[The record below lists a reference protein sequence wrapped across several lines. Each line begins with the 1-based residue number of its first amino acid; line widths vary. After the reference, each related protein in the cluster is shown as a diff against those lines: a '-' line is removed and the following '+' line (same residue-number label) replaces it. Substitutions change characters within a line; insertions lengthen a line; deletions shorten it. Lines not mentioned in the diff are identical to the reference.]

1 MKTVAVIGCGGIGS
15 YHLRHFL
22 QYDNIELVGFCD
34 LILERAE
41 AFCEKAGVGR
51 AYTDYVEMLDTEK
64 PDMVFVCVPPTC
76 HGQIEMDLIE
86 RGIHMYVEKPVSLD
100 LSLAKKIRD
109 AAEAKGIITASGFQC
124 RYDNIN
130 EATKEFIE
138 THEVVYIDCVR
149 MGDMPEVWWWRDKK
163 LSGGQIVEQTVHQF
177 DILRY
182 VFGEPDTVF
191 TMGTRGFVRGV
202 ENYDTDDLTTTVV
215 RFKNGTLATIS
226 TGCYAKA
233 GEAFDSKITFSAK
246 DARLDYYLLTKACI
260 YDANAKKDEEEAE
273 DGKTVIKGDGGLAA
287 SAAECETILHENGD
301 TGLIADRT
309 FIEAVYTGDT
319 SKIRSS
325 YRDACRSL
333 AFVLACNESMETGLP
348 VKIEID

>member
-1 MKTVAVIGCGGIGS
+1 MKTLAIIGCGGIGS

-22 QYDNIELVGFCD
+22 QFDNVELVGFCD
-34 LILERAE
+34 LILEKAE
-41 AFCEKAGVGR
+41 AFREKAGKGR
-51 AYTDYVEMLDTEK
+51 VYTDYRVMLETEK

-76 HGQIEMDLIE
+76 HGEIEFDLIE
-86 RGIHMYVEKPVSLD
+86 RGIHMFVEKPVSLD
-100 LSLAKKIRD
+100 LSLALKIRD
-109 AAEAKGIITASGFQC
+109 AAEEKGIVTASGFQC

-130 EATKEFIE
+130 EVTKQFIDE
-138 THEVVYIDCVR
+138 HEIVFIDCVR
-149 MGDMPEVWWWRDKK
+149 MGDMPQVAWWRDKK

-182 VFGEPDTVF
+182 VFGEPDEVF
-191 TMGTRGFVRGV
+191 TMGTRGFVRDV
-202 ENYDTDDLTTTVV
+202 ENYDTDDLSTTVV

-226 TGCYAKA
+226 TGCYAKS

-260 YDANAKKDEEEAE
+260 YDANNAAE
-273 DGKTVIKGDGGLAA
+273 DDSKTVIKGDGGLSAA
-287 SAAECETILHENGD
+287 SGDCVTVLHENGD
-301 TGLIADRT
+301 TGLIADAT

-319 SKIRSS
+319 SKIRTS

-348 VKIEID
+348 VKINID